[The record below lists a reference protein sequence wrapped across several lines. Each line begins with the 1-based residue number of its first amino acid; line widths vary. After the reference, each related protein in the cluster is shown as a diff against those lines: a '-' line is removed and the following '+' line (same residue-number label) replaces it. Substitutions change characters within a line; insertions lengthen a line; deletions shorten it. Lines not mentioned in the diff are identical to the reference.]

1 MRFFFL
7 FYQHTRYDLISTSK
21 YSMKFN
27 FLGFWKQSTS
37 HCNPILGALG
47 NNLNIHSLI
56 KYSWGSKKQFSIKIW
71 KTTVFTFK
79 SLFGSTEKFYFSPS
93 DRFSQIL
100 SHAWVNEII
109 DNTIIKK
116 FIQILYPYSN
126 ELLFPKV
133 LFEVFIFSFFSRTQI
148 VKSTVGKKILCGQE
162 TKLL

>member
-1 MRFFFL
+1 MINWNFRFMFFKFFLIFSWWGFFFL

-21 YSMKFN
+21 YSMKFH

-56 KYSWGSKKQFSIKIW
+56 KYSWGSKKQFYIKIW

-93 DRFSQIL
+93 NRFSQIL

-109 DNTIIKK
+109 DYTIIKNV
-116 FIQILYPYSN
+116 YSN
-126 ELLFPKV
+126 SLPLFQW
-133 LFEVFIFSFFSRTQI
+133 LI
-148 VKSTVGKKILCGQE
+148 VS
-162 TKLL
+162 